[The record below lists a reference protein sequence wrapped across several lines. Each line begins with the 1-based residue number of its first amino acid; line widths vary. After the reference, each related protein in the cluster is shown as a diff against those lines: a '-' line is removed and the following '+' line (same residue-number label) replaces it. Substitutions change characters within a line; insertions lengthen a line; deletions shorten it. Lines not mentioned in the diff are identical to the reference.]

1 MEAEGVWRA
10 RARRGAEHTPF
21 FCCLLACHDNKRHFI
36 SIKTYSDFFLKKYL
50 TVGVSRLCSCFVPQQ
65 CTIPN
70 DKKNRTEQKSLI
82 QKVSWSWNNSRP
94 QNVYCRGRRKE
105 KKTHETPAAARSRTP
120 RRAVTVR
127 GAGWGRA
134 TSRGR
139 RAVWS
144 LSQNRARGDQLMLS
158 ILNARDTTGHHA
170 VRTGC
175 LKKNAYSQLSI
186 LTGKMTSQFRKLRVC
201 FLCGS

>member
-21 FCCLLACHDNKRHFI
+21 FCCLPACHDNKRHFI

-105 KKTHETPAAARSRTP
+105 KKTHETPAAACSRTP
-120 RRAVTVR
+120 RRAVTV
-127 GAGWGRA
+127 
-134 TSRGR
+134 TGR
-139 RAVWS
+139 RLGS
-144 LSQNRARGDQLMLS
+144 
-158 ILNARDTTGHHA
+158 GHVEGQASRVVSVSKPSSGGSADAQH
-170 VRTGC
+170 
-175 LKKNAYSQLSI
+175 LKC
-186 LTGKMTSQFRKLRVC
+186 T
-201 FLCGS
+201 